1 MMQRLAVFTGPSLTS
16 RSAESPGTRQRI
28 FSCSWLIFSNLL
40 EEVLKLTSCSGLA
53 DMELL
58 GSTLTATYA
67 RPKTSHFLPAISSN
81 MTSNMTSKMAVNMA
95 AKMATSYRSLQP
107 PVASNLWRSSN
118 FLRSSGGGVA
128 FAPGFSSSSSSSTD
142 PDLLRAKTMF
152 YPSTRTGLAT
162 RYLPDDWHK
171 SNQNQYRDS
180 ESSRKSAER
189 LRRDTVRLM
198 QDKEQQT
205 RRTQEDTSKNLG
217 QRLNDIVF
225 WRSELSHE
233 LDNVVAE
240 TAALGDVRKR
250 LERALAETEGPLQV
264 RPGSAL
270 SPGSEVWSP
279 RSGLK
284 IR

>member
-1 MMQRLAVFTGPSLTS
+1 
-16 RSAESPGTRQRI
+16 
-28 FSCSWLIFSNLL
+28 
-40 EEVLKLTSCSGLA
+40 
-53 DMELL
+53 MELL

-67 RPKTSHFLPAISSN
+67 RPRTSHFLPAISTK
-81 MTSNMTSKMAVNMA
+81 MTSNMTS
-95 AKMATSYRSLQP
+95 SFRSLQP
-107 PVASNLWRSSN
+107 PVTSNLWRT
-118 FLRSSGGGVA
+118 RSGAVAA
-128 FAPGFSSSSSSSTD
+128 FAPGFSSSSAN

-152 YPSTRTGLAT
+152 YPSTRTTLAT

-180 ESSRKSAER
+180 ESSRRSAER
-189 LRRDTVRLM
+189 LRRDTLRLM

-217 QRLNDIVF
+217 QRLNHLVF

-240 TAALGDVRKR
+240 TAALADVRKR

-264 RPGSAL
+264 RPGSAPPP
-270 SPGSEVWSP
+270 SGTDPG
-279 RSGLK
+279 
-284 IR
+284 

>member
-1 MMQRLAVFTGPSLTS
+1 MSLVDLHSPSDQQRVRGLLL
-16 RSAESPGTRQRI
+16 
-28 FSCSWLIFSNLL
+28 CLIHHFLL
-40 EEVLKLTSCSGLA
+40 HPKLNFCSGLA
-53 DMELL
+53 IMELL

-67 RPKTSHFLPAISSN
+67 RPKTSHFLPAISNN
-81 MTSNMTSKMAVNMA
+81 MTSNI
-95 AKMATSYRSLQP
+95 ATSYRSLQP
-107 PVASNLWRSSN
+107 SVASNLWRNNN
-118 FLRSSGGGVA
+118 FLKSSGGGVA
-128 FAPGFSSSSSSSTD
+128 FAPGFSSASYSSAI

-152 YPSTRTGLAT
+152 HPSSRMGLTT

-171 SNQNQYRDS
+171 SNQNNFQDS
-180 ESSRKSAER
+180 ESSRNSAER
-189 LRRDTVRLM
+189 LRRDTLRLM

-240 TAALGDVRKR
+240 TAVLADTKKR

-264 RPGSAL
+264 RPGST
-270 SPGSEVWSP
+270 SPSGSRFW
-279 RSGLK
+279 L
-284 IR
+284 

>member
-1 MMQRLAVFTGPSLTS
+1 
-16 RSAESPGTRQRI
+16 
-28 FSCSWLIFSNLL
+28 
-40 EEVLKLTSCSGLA
+40 
-53 DMELL
+53 MELL

-67 RPKTSHFLPAISSN
+67 RPKTSHFLPAISN
-81 MTSNMTSKMAVNMA
+81 KMTSNMTS
-95 AKMATSYRSLQP
+95 SFRSLQP
-107 PVASNLWRSSN
+107 PVASNLWRT
-118 FLRSSGGGVA
+118 RSGAVA
-128 FAPGFSSSSSSSTD
+128 PSAPGFSSSSAN

-152 YPSTRTGLAT
+152 YPSSRTTLAT

-180 ESSRKSAER
+180 ESSRRSAER
-189 LRRDTVRLM
+189 LRRDTLRLM

-217 QRLNDIVF
+217 QRLNHIVF

-240 TAALGDVRKR
+240 TAALADVRKR

-264 RPGSAL
+264 RPGSA
-270 SPGSEVWSP
+270 PP
-279 RSGLK
+279 PSGTDPV
-284 IR
+284 